1 MGKTLKD
8 YREGTVSSE
17 ISFSARVSIFDMLH
31 SFAPRYSHPSIR
43 HLQPSLM
50 LRPCKTGQSRGCGH
64 TQTFLKRFRCQL
76 RVRQAN
82 MKNPAGPKV
91 RAKTFYDVF
100 SWQQVTKNITWDS
113 DVCCQC
119 QNNLYRVCWNA
130 VLYFYFDARGLWIII
145 SLHILLKALFKAY
158 STVEIKLSAFFTS
171 FATHIT
177 LHKQFSHFVRCTNA
191 LSCRTVDEKIYTTNT
206 ITI

>member
-1 MGKTLKD
+1 MWEKKKTNLRD
-8 YREGTVSSE
+8 HRGGTFSSE
-17 ISFSARVSIFDMLH
+17 IRRSACVSIFDMLH

-50 LRPCKTGQSRGCGH
+50 LGPCKPGQRRGCGR

-91 RAKTFYDVF
+91 GAETFYDVS

-113 DVCCQC
+113 GVSCQN
-119 QNNLYRVCWNA
+119 QNNLYRAFLRGCDILRRYWDYVSLSDHWYRGKMLHFYT
-130 VLYFYFDARGLWIII
+130 VL
-145 SLHILLKALFKAY
+145 SLIQLLQPNIQNYIMSKFLP
-158 STVEIKLSAFFTS
+158 LP
-171 FATHIT
+171 
-177 LHKQFSHFVRCTNA
+177 
-191 LSCRTVDEKIYTTNT
+191 
-206 ITI
+206 